1 MAIRLKA
8 LFEDSSNWKNFY
20 QSDFIT
26 RKQRF
31 DKDISGGGFS
41 GQPFVKRAIPSGPG
55 RPIGEYYDLSV
66 QALSL
71 DFPIR
76 GGTYNE
82 IASRDDF
89 QRIDR
94 FFLYYPQGKAFTD
107 KYRGLLRSN
116 PLLESGRSAGD
127 VNTRIFSS
135 VDQGDN
141 IQLGSANLIEQIA
154 SVGAGFHIPQAGRD
168 ILSLTIPQNL
178 YEQIVA
184 KKPKFENRLVS
195 LYETKIK
202 KPEDID
208 QGFNLFNSTVV
219 NQGLSTF
226 RQSIQLM
233 DYDGGPG
240 SLYGFGRTL
249 IRKGTTN
256 TGAIINTG
264 DAPLFVGPSTLDLR
278 NNRVQSTDLGTV
290 RVQLDFNDFL
300 GAQLAYNQIPDIKG
314 INDVNDLDYIPNL
327 DQQEGSFPTSD
338 FTSTYAQLMEKG
350 NNNSFSPGNLTVTDF
365 RKQVKDPSK
374 VFSRDYTKEDID
386 KTTRV
391 GIGNPG
397 ARPSNLKTNIS
408 DRFIPGEDKV
418 NTYPNKKITKSES
431 SIDGF
436 TILNGNRDLIKF
448 AFEIVDNDSKDFKSE
463 VIFFRAFLTGYSD
476 SHSAEWDAKRY
487 AGRGEEF
494 YTYQGFVR
502 DVNFNFKVAAQSKH
516 EMRFL
521 YSKVNTLV
529 STLYPDYNSSGF
541 MRGNITKLT
550 IGDLFVRTPGILT
563 SLNLTVDDQY
573 AWEVAMTEPEGGD
586 DKDMLE
592 TPQIMDIAVN
602 FKPILAHLPQKAPL
616 TPIIL
621 TGNSKISQNYLAS
634 AEAGDNDDILTAT
647 QPTSTPPGRTNT
659 NFDTVVG
666 L

>member
-20 QSDFIT
+20 QGDFIT

-55 RPIGEYYDLSV
+55 RPIGEYYDLSI

-107 KYRGLLRSN
+107 KYKALLRSN

-127 VNTRIFSS
+127 VNTRTFSS

-141 IQLGSANLIEQIA
+141 IELGSANLIEQVA
-154 SVGAGFHIPQAGRD
+154 SVGAGFHIPQAGKD

-184 KKPKFENRLVS
+184 KKDFLNKFENRLVS

-219 NQGLSTF
+219 NFNLSKD
-226 RQSIQLM
+226 RQTVDLM
-233 DYDGGPG
+233 NYDGGPG
-240 SLYGFGRTL
+240 SFYGFGSTL

-290 RVQLDFNDFL
+290 NVQLNFNDFL
-300 GAQLAYNQIPDIKG
+300 GAQLAYNQIPDIEG
-314 INDVNDLDYIPNL
+314 INDVNDLDLISPDIL
-327 DQQEGSFPTSD
+327 AQQSGSFPTSD

-350 NNNSFSPGNLTVTDF
+350 NNNGFSPGNLTVTDF
-365 RKQVKDPSK
+365 RKQVKDPFK

-397 ARPSNLKTNIS
+397 ARPSNLKTNIN

-418 NTYPNKKITKSES
+418 NTY
-431 SIDGF
+431 
-436 TILNGNRDLIKF
+436 
-448 AFEIVDNDSKDFKSE
+448 A
-463 VIFFRAFLTGYSD
+463 
-476 SHSAEWDAKRY
+476 
-487 AGRGEEF
+487 
-494 YTYQGFVR
+494 
-502 DVNFNFKVAAQSKH
+502 
-516 EMRFL
+516 
-521 YSKVNTLV
+521 
-529 STLYPDYNSSGF
+529 
-541 MRGNITKLT
+541 
-550 IGDLFVRTPGILT
+550 
-563 SLNLTVDDQY
+563 
-573 AWEVAMTEPEGGD
+573 
-586 DKDMLE
+586 
-592 TPQIMDIAVN
+592 
-602 FKPILAHLPQKAPL
+602 
-616 TPIIL
+616 
-621 TGNSKISQNYLAS
+621 
-634 AEAGDNDDILTAT
+634 
-647 QPTSTPPGRTNT
+647 
-659 NFDTVVG
+659 
-666 L
+666 